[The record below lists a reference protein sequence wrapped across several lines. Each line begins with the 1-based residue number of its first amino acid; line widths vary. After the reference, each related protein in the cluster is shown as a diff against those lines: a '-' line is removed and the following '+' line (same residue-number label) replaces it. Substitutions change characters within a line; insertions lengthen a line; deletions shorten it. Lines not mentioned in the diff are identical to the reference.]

1 MVLKSNWSA
10 VVFDLMLSGFEVA
23 RSCHVTYL
31 KSGCQRV
38 LMNWAQGTISLLASL
53 IYNLLVCGQLD
64 LRLPKLQLHGM
75 VIAIGTSEVAVSYLV
90 SLLLPFG
97 ELTLTS
103 LSLPPLSSSSSDSC
117 TCSSLV
123 KSLQFCSLVWS
134 MQPSHLSSWMQAQ
147 TSNLSLE
154 QEQPYHTAS
163 WALWCLPHRYH
174 LLIHLVCLFVRLTD
188 MDVT

>member
-1 MVLKSNWSA
+1 
-10 VVFDLMLSGFEVA
+10 MLSGFEVA

-117 TCSSLV
+117 TCSSLEIMESIGAV
-123 KSLQFCSLVWS
+123 ETRVGDPCTRLLVVC
-134 MQPSHLSSWMQAQ
+134 PNRTDCFAHV
-147 TSNLSLE
+147 
-154 QEQPYHTAS
+154 Y
-163 WALWCLPHRYH
+163 Y
-174 LLIHLVCLFVRLTD
+174 LLILGYT
-188 MDVT
+188 